1 MRIGQCR
8 KVKTMKTNPPIGS
21 QHCDRHSSA
30 WAKAM
35 VILPS
40 LGTLYFCGHCING
53 FERDYQGEFHV
64 DYETVTV

>member
-30 WAKAM
+30 WAKARI
-35 VILPS
+35 ILS
-40 LGTLYFCGHCING
+40 NLGTLYACGHCATTWAI
-53 FERDYQGEFHV
+53 QGEYV
-64 DYETVTV
+64 IQYETVSV